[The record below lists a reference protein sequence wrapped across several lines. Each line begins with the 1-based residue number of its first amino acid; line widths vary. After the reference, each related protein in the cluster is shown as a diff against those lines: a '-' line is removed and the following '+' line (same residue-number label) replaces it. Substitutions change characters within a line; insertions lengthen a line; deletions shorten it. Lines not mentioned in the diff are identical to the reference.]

1 MSHCARAAYRITAPW
16 LVSQLCAGL
25 HAMSTRRH
33 AGQPRS
39 ADIPTPH
46 GVPEQQKAAGVQR
59 CTTLWSISL
68 SRNRQLAFKS
78 MLRRECF
85 CLRNPGTR
93 ERFLKNE
100 RSVVN
105 PALP

>member
-33 AGQPRS
+33 AGQL

-59 CTTLWSISL
+59 CTDLWSISL

-78 MLRRECF
+78 NLRRECF
-85 CLRNPGTR
+85 CLRNSGTR
-93 ERFLKNE
+93 ERFLKKK
-100 RSVVN
+100 RDQ
-105 PALP
+105 L